1 MDVYCDDACNVRIL
15 DISPE
20 REEDLSWYFWNETND
35 PETEEWREDLTPDEA
50 AMVEQWDARTAMGF
64 QRLVQANLDRQQDE
78 RGYEP
83 EM

>member
-1 MDVYCDDACNVRIL
+1 
-15 DISPE
+15 
-20 REEDLSWYFWNETND
+20 
-35 PETEEWREDLTPDEA
+35 
-50 AMVEQWDARTAMGF
+50 MVEQWDARIAMGF